1 MSDHIRI
8 GLQAHDFDELGDARI
23 KVRLPRGEVITI
35 LVPGFGPDSWADWIT
50 PDGQEFGLNLVT
62 EGHYA

>member
-35 LVPGFGPDSWADWIT
+35 LVPGFGPDHIPIAAMGHT
-50 PDGQEFGLNLVT
+50 CHRQRQQHDGS
-62 EGHYA
+62 